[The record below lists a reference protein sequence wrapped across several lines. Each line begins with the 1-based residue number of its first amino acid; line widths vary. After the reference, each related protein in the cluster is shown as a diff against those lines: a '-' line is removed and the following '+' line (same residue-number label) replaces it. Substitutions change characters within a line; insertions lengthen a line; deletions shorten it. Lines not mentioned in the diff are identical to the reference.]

1 MSTIRRSSFTPSDC
15 QARADSYGRRRE
27 VSPIRSLQSRTI
39 FCCLATRRS
48 AISSAV
54 RLFHYRAFGHHAVDE
69 FLTRR
74 IKLI

>member
-39 FCCLATRRS
+39 FIAASPLA
-48 AISSAV
+48 V
-54 RLFHYRAFGHHAVDE
+54 LQ
-69 FLTRR
+69 
-74 IKLI
+74 